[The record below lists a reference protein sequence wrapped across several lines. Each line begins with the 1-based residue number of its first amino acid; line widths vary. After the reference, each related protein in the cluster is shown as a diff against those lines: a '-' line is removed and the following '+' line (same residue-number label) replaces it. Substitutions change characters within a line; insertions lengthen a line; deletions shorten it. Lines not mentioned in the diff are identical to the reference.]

1 MTFTS
6 RRKRRSFA
14 AATTAAAAALPLLI
28 AIPGTAHAD
37 ESATCAPNGKT
48 YVVNSVGSL
57 LQYTMAT
64 PLTGSTFSG
73 YSQVGAGWGAYGKVL
88 AGPKGEFYAFKSDG
102 TYYAHRTDSG
112 TWDINP
118 KKISTALG
126 WLGNAADREQAT
138 VDRDG
143 WLWVADN
150 LGQLYAYRYDPTIG
164 TSGGLKSL
172 KILDKGWDRYNL
184 ITAGDKGVLYGRA
197 ADGRL
202 YRSRY
207 DVTSQRW
214 IERHVLVGSA
224 AWGNFKTITAGGGDT
239 LVTVQTSGE
248 ALYYR
253 YDENTR
259 TWPVVAKQV
268 AAGGWQNFPNVTS
281 RPDNCSLVAQHTPA
295 APSVPIED
303 YSRASVLQSSAGA
316 VEFAYARHDGTV
328 RHGRVANPNKIDEV
342 QWSSISEISEAFTG
356 EPSLAE
362 QADGRVTVTAHS
374 IIRRRM
380 DAQPDRQ
387 VQPGMGE
394 LERPGRRD
402 GAARRHSEDARGAPR
417 PVRRRCRRQA
427 LVPHP
432 DRGQRRLHGLDAA
445 GRPELTG
452 LTPTFVRDGIRLFGR
467 NTDGTLSTA
476 LFQDDGTLSDWT
488 SLGDQTVTGP
498 PAVIAYPGSG
508 IRVFATGPA
517 GNVVTTTQSPGGS
530 VQRVG
535 RGRHGRRGRPAQ
547 RRALPRGHRPDSGP
561 RYRRSHPPQRRD
573 RTEVRRLALLEA
585 CRAGD
590 LGDRSDG
597 LHVPRQLRAE
607 VGALLPHRRRD
618 GPHRHDRAARR
629 RHCPLAARPS
639 REVRS

>member
-37 ESATCAPNGKT
+37 EAATCAPNGKT

-118 KKISTALG
+118 KRISTALG

-172 KILDKGWDRYNL
+172 KILDKGWNRYNL

-239 LVTVQTSGE
+239 LVTVRTSGE

-281 RPDNCSLVAQHTPA
+281 RPDNCGLVAQHTPA

-303 YSRASVLQSSAGA
+303 FSRASALQSSAGT

-328 RHGRVANPNKIDEV
+328 RHGRMANPNKIDEV

-362 QADGRVTVTAHS
+362 QSDGRVTVTAHS
-374 IIRRRM
+374 IIGGVWMLNQTARSSPEWANWSDQAGAM
-380 DAQPDRQ
+380 AQHAVTAKTPAGLLVQFAVDAGGKPWYRIQTAVNADF
-387 VQPGMGE
+387 MGWMP
-394 LERPGRRD
+394 L
-402 GAARRHSEDARGAPR
+402 
-417 PVRRRCRRQA
+417 
-427 LVPHP
+427 
-432 DRGQRRLHGLDAA
+432 A
-445 GRPELTG
+445 GPKLTG
-452 LTPTFVRDGIRLFGR
+452 LTPKFVRDGIRLFGR

-508 IRVFATGPA
+508 IRVIATGPE
-517 GNVVTTTQSPGGS
+517 GNVVTTAQSPEGGAFGAWAEVDTVAAAGPPS
-530 VQRVG
+530 AVLSPAGTIQILVRGTDGRIHHSGETALKSGLWHSWKPVG
-535 RGRHGRRGRPAQ
+535 SEISATDPTAFTY
-547 RRALPRGHRPDSGP
+547 LDNSGP
-561 RYRRSHPPQRRD
+561 KWAHFLRTADERVHIGTIEPPADVTARSLPVPP
-573 RTEVRRLALLEA
+573 VK
-585 CRAGD
+585 
-590 LGDRSDG
+590 
-597 LHVPRQLRAE
+597 
-607 VGALLPHRRRD
+607 
-618 GPHRHDRAARR
+618 
-629 RHCPLAARPS
+629 
-639 REVRS
+639 

>member
-1 MTFTS
+1 MTFTL
-6 RRKRRSFA
+6 RRKRRSLA
-14 AATTAAAAALPLLI
+14 AATTAAAAALPLLV

-37 ESATCAPNGKT
+37 ESATCTPNGKT

-57 LQYTMAT
+57 LQYTMAN

-224 AWGNFKTITAGGGDT
+224 SWGNFKTITAGGGDT

-295 APSVPIED
+295 SPSVPIED
-303 YSRASVLQSSAGA
+303 YSRASVLGSSAGA
-316 VEFAYARHDGTV
+316 VEFAYTRHDGTLW
-328 RHGRVANPNKIDEV
+328 HGRVANPNKIDEV
-342 QWSSISEISEAFTG
+342 QWSNISGMPEAFTG

-362 QADGRVTVTAHS
+362 QADGRVTVTAHNLS
-374 IIRRRM
+374 GSVWMRN
-380 DAQPDRQ
+380 Q
-387 VQPGMGE
+387 
-394 LERPGRRD
+394 
-402 GAARRHSEDARGAPR
+402 AARSSPEWANWSDQAGAMAQHPETVRSIAGLLAQFAVDADGKPWYRIQTAPNADFMGWM
-417 PVRRRCRRQA
+417 P
-427 LVPHP
+427 L
-432 DRGQRRLHGLDAA
+432 A
-445 GRPELTG
+445 GPRLTG
-452 LTPTFVRDGIRLFGR
+452 PLTAETVYEGTRLFGR

-476 LFQDDGTLSDWT
+476 LFQNDGTLSAWT
-488 SLGDQTVTGP
+488 SLGDLAVTGT
-498 PAVIAYPGSG
+498 PAVIAYPGG
-508 IRVFATGPA
+508 GVRVFATSSTGR
-517 GNVVTTTQSPGGS
+517 VVTTIQSVKGGTFS
-530 VQRVG
+530 
-535 RGRHGRRGRPAQ
+535 AW
-547 RRALPRGHRPDSGP
+547 
-561 RYRRSHPPQRRD
+561 
-573 RTEVRRLALLEA
+573 
-585 CRAGD
+585 
-590 LGDRSDG
+590 
-597 LHVPRQLRAE
+597 AE
-607 VGALLPHRRRD
+607 VGTVTAAGPPSSVSSSLGTTQILVRGTDGRIHHTSETALRSGVW
-618 GPHRHDRAARR
+618 GPWTDQEISMTDPTAFRYNDSGGDAWAYFFRTADQATHIRKIEPTTGSAARSL
-629 RHCPLAARPS
+629 PAPP
-639 REVRS
+639 VK